1 MQNFTILTSL
11 IYFIAKSVRN
21 KMYLLESLIF
31 IFLFLYICLLWIQL
45 NK

>member
-21 KMYLLESLIF
+21 KMYLFEKLFF
-31 IFLFLYICLLWIQL
+31 IFFIFMHLFAM
-45 NK
+45 NPAE

>member
-21 KMYLLESLIF
+21 KMYLLERLIF
-31 IFLFLYICLLWIQL
+31 YLFIFVHLLVM
-45 NK
+45 NAAE